1 MMKIIRQVLER
12 LKFWKKV
19 KEYDPEREVIKVL
32 ETNCA
37 TNCAGLTISKIS
49 EIIGIEEDAVIK
61 ILNNLTFKRI
71 VKRSGNII
79 TPREDGGAIIEG
91 LHTLV

>member
-1 MMKIIRQVLER
+1 MIKIIEQVLER
-12 LKFWKKV
+12 LKFWKKI
-19 KEYDPEREVIKVL
+19 KEYDPECKVIKIL
-32 ETNCA
+32 E